1 MIMINSV
8 QHSYGRSHH
17 QQHAIIIII
26 GVALIIIN
34 TSITIEIEL
43 EITIGLFK

>member
-1 MIMINSV
+1 MIMKNSV

-17 QQHAIIIII
+17 QQHTTIIII
-26 GVALIIIN
+26 GVVLIII
-34 TSITIEIEL
+34 TTGIIIEIEL